1 MRDIAETI
9 IGGLVV
15 GSVYALIALGMSLI
29 YSISKVINLS
39 QGAFVVLAALTG
51 VSFQHSLHI
60 SGPVLLV
67 VVAVTF
73 AVVLAVVDL
82 AVIRPGARRA
92 SPDRMLLITVGLLQ
106 AIGGFLLLRW
116 GNLPYTMRPFSR
128 TAIVTVAG
136 LRLSTQFFW
145 VLGILLLSLVAMW
158 LLLRRSGLG
167 LRMRATAQD
176 PQAAALMGI
185 DVDKV
190 RLIAF
195 SISGA
200 LAAAAGVAI
209 IPLTFLQYDTVV
221 PYAVDGFVAAV
232 LGGLGSS
239 SGAVMGGLLLGVVQ
253 GVLQR
258 YTNASLAEILAIG
271 SLILILL
278 LRPAGL
284 RGTVAETRR

>member
-1 MRDIAETI
+1 MRDVAETV

-29 YSISKVINLS
+29 YSMSKVINLS

-51 VSFQHSLHI
+51 VSVQHSLHI
-60 SGPVLLV
+60 SGPALLV
-67 VVAVTF
+67 VVAVIF

-82 AVIRPGARRA
+82 AVIRPASRRA

-106 AIGGFLLLRW
+106 AVGGLLLLRW
-116 GNLPYTMRPFSR
+116 GNLPYTMKPFTH
-128 TAIVTVAG
+128 TAVVTVLG

-145 VLGILLLSLVAMW
+145 VLGVLALSLVALW
-158 LLLRRSGLG
+158 LLLQRSSLG
-167 LRMRATAQD
+167 LKMRATAQD
-176 PQAAALMGI
+176 PQAASLMGV

-200 LAAAAGVAI
+200 LAAVAGVAI

-258 YTNASLAEILAIG
+258 YTNASLAEILAIS

-284 RGTVAETRR
+284 RGTLAEVRR